1 MAHHTP
7 KTKMLKRMKQR
18 QRKRKLKEGKFGTVI
33 PTKKPKVKDVEVYNP
48 KTGKSKMIYKPNNN

>member
-18 QRKRKLKEGKFGTVI
+18 QRKKKIKGREIWNGYSYQK
-33 PTKKPKVKDVEVYNP
+33 TK
-48 KTGKSKMIYKPNNN
+48 G

>member
-1 MAHHTP
+1 
-7 KTKMLKRMKQR
+7 MKQR

-48 KTGKSKMIYKPNNN
+48 KTGKSKMIYKPGKN